1 MDQNVW
7 AHEDVLNAKVPAA
20 KRDLLLHDWPLSGHS
35 KSALRTGF
43 KMGPFHLDAGHSIF
57 GRWNTVLI
65 SHGHADHIFS
75 FASFF
80 LVGGKV
86 LDGTQTVFAPNTKLV
101 RAIAD
106 ATLQSNYNT
115 TRFHVSAKFIDAA
128 PGDTH
133 EVYVGKDRYR
143 VRILKMDHSVP
154 TVGYCVD
161 KWTARINPVL
171 ILIKER
177 LDARDFGLLMKA
189 LRYGTPLPQHLVLLV
204 GDTVL
209 PDKDHITV
217 DQCLPQFCFLTD
229 TSINGI
235 IWNIDMIKEYPII
248 IVECTF
254 YHKDDLEHAR
264 VKQHIHWVHLE
275 SFIRI
280 YSESL
285 WVLIHSSTR
294 YKSRDDVLEAICSN
308 HNDPKTKDVL
318 YSNSLIWI
326 PEPEPD
332 PDPD

>member
-7 AHEDVLNAKVPAA
+7 ANDTVLNSHVPSA
-20 KRDLLLHDWPLSGHS
+20 KRDLLLHDWALSGHS

-43 KMGPFHLDAGHSIF
+43 KMGPFHLDAGHSVF

-80 LVGGKV
+80 LVGSKV

-106 ATLQSNYNT
+106 ATLQSNHDT
-115 TRFHVSAKFIDAA
+115 TRFHVSAKFIDAT
-128 PGDTH
+128 PGDVH
-133 EVYVGKDRYR
+133 EVLINKDRHR
-143 VRILKMDHSVP
+143 VRVLKMDHSVP

-161 KWTARINPVL
+161 RWTTRINPVL
-171 ILIKER
+171 LPVKEK
-177 LDARDFGLLMKA
+177 LGARDFGLLVRA
-189 LRYGTPLPQHLVLLV
+189 LRHGSRLPPGLVTLV
-204 GDTVL
+204 GDSVL
-209 PDKDHITV
+209 PDKNHITV
-217 DQCLPQFCFLTD
+217 DVCLPQFCFLTD
-229 TSINGI
+229 TSIDGI
-235 IWNIDMIKEYPII
+235 VWNIETIKEYPII

-254 YHKDDLEHAR
+254 YHKDDLDHAR
-264 VKQHIHWVHLE
+264 DKKHIHWTQLE

-294 YKSRDDVLEAICSN
+294 YKAHDDILEAICSN
-308 HNDPKTKDVL
+308 YDDGMPKLD
-318 YSNSLIWI
+318 NIMIWM
-326 PEPEPD
+326 PD
-332 PDPD
+332 SDSVPVSVST

>member
-7 AHEDVLNAKVPAA
+7 SYEKDLKSHVPLA

-43 KMGPFHLDAGHSIF
+43 KMGPFHLDAGHSVF

-80 LVGGKV
+80 LVGSKV

-106 ATLQSNYNT
+106 ATLQSNYDT
-115 TRFHVSAKFIDAA
+115 QRFHVSAKFIDAA
-128 PGDTH
+128 PGDVH
-133 EVYVGKDRYR
+133 EVLIGKERYR

-161 KWTARINPVL
+161 KWTTRMNPLL
-171 ILIKER
+171 IPIKER
-177 LDARDFGLLMKA
+177 LSARDFGLLMKA
-189 LRYGTPLPQHLVLLV
+189 LRSGSEVPPHLRAVV
-204 GDTVL
+204 DSCAL

-217 DQCLPQFCFLTD
+217 DLCLPQFCFLTD

-235 IWNIDMIKEYPII
+235 IWNIDVIKEYPII

-254 YHKDDLEHAR
+254 YHKDDIEHAR
-264 VKQHIHWVHLE
+264 DKQHIHWIHLE

-285 WVLIHSSTR
+285 WVLIHSSSR
-294 YKSRDDVLEAICSN
+294 YKTRDDVLESIQSN
-308 HNDPKTKDVL
+308 HNDDKPALL
-318 YSNSLIWI
+318 YSNSMIWL
-326 PEPEPD
+326 PTVGAHD
-332 PDPD
+332 